1 MKRAVISLAASA
13 TLACAVDSGMA
24 PTANVIP
31 AAEKAAVQQALAS
44 SFRND
49 SLFASLGTFVL
60 PFIDQATPQV
70 NGAGDTTK
78 LAGFQLEV
86 AAGTLS
92 AGLSGVLAW
101 RGYRPTTGTV
111 DSVFLVI
118 GGGSTPPLNDSL
130 SAGGAFDTPGSGT
143 AWVIAQAPDSSV
155 QTWLARAG
163 ALTVNSATYGSGS
176 TVVAQGFTWTRFR
189 GSLAGEAHVT
199 ARLIPDSATT
209 VTAGWTFSNGLEAV
223 MLKITPAP

>member
-1 MKRAVISLAASA
+1 
-13 TLACAVDSGMA
+13 
-24 PTANVIP
+24 
-31 AAEKAAVQQALAS
+31 
-44 SFRND
+44 
-49 SLFASLGTFVL
+49 
-60 PFIDQATPQV
+60 
-70 NGAGDTTK
+70 
-78 LAGFQLEV
+78 
-86 AAGTLS
+86 
-92 AGLSGVLAW
+92 
-101 RGYRPTTGTV
+101 
-111 DSVFLVI
+111 VFLVI